1 MFYQDIQDLIATL
14 REEVDSLERR
24 IESGSIGDE
33 DFYDFHKDVSKI
45 CEDMED
51 LLWDM
56 MDYSIQ
62 QLEHE
67 KNYFIFLIW

>member
-33 DFYDFHKDVSKI
+33 DFYDFHRDVNKI

-51 LLWDM
+51 LL
-56 MDYSIQ
+56 
-62 QLEHE
+62 
-67 KNYFIFLIW
+67 